1 MRMIS
6 VEQAR
11 RIRENYPN
19 DEARERNDAIAWEIN
34 KKGYGTLYFEKSQ
47 KDIAEAW
54 VADWKPVW
62 EGLGFTVEHNS
73 DYGYGEVFIV
83 YPPEMSE
90 DSQIL
95 EYSGRKI
102 HKENEKELLTAA
114 IIFITLVLLA
124 LVVSITT

>member
-1 MRMIS
+1 MIS

-19 DEARERNDAIAWEIN
+19 EEAREENDVVAWEIN
-34 KKGYGTLYFEKSQ
+34 KKGYGVLYFKKIR

-54 VADWKPVW
+54 VTDWKPVW

-73 DYGYGEVFIV
+73 YRLGEVFII

-95 EYSGRKI
+95 EYSERKFL
-102 HKENEKELLTAA
+102 KEGKRVLTAVITFA
-114 IIFITLVLLA
+114 ILLLLVLLVA
-124 LVVSITT
+124 SMA

>member
-11 RIRENYPN
+11 RIRENYPH
-19 DEARERNDAIAWEIN
+19 DEARGRNDVIAWKVN
-34 KKGYGTLYFEKSQ
+34 KKGYGTLYFEKNQ
-47 KDIAEAW
+47 KDIAETW

-73 DYGYGEVFIV
+73 DFGFGEVFIV

-95 EYSGRKI
+95 EYSKRKNL
-102 HKENEKELLTAA
+102 EEEKGMLTVVITFVILLL
-114 IIFITLVLLA
+114 LVLVA
-124 LVVSITT
+124 SMV